1 MGILPETES
10 ERRKFYLELAAGG
23 LSMPIGTDLILHSR
37 PDADRRLTDGKGLG
51 EVVVEAAERFETP
64 LAFPLMDLTLEKAW
78 MLDISGIP
86 SSVHD
91 SYHFDQCPTDA
102 DMARLRDGLH
112 SRPTPRII
120 ATCEAIRFVS
130 QQRNMVPVGMAIG
143 PFSLM
148 TKLLSD
154 PITAVYLAGS
164 GANADDEPEIRTALT
179 ALEMSLL
186 VIFRTLELQAAAGAR
201 AFFLCE
207 PAANV
212 VYLSPRQM
220 ESGSDIFERFVMAP
234 NRRIRDHLRR
244 LNCDLFFHDCGELT
258 DGMVAE
264 FGTLDPAILSLGSS
278 RKLWHDA
285 SLVSGRTILFGNLP
299 SKKFFSNTECPIDLV
314 DQLARELM
322 TNMKQSA
329 HPFILG
335 TECDVLSVP
344 ESHHDI
350 LAKVDRMRITS
361 AGCMFPMDAHPAA
374 GRDSSW
380 TSSAV

>member
-1 MGILPETES
+1 MKILPVDEPQ
-10 ERRKFYLELAAGG
+10 RREFYLGLAAGG
-23 LSMPIGTDLILHSR
+23 LSMPIGTDLILHSH

-51 EVVVEAAERFETP
+51 EIVIEAAERFETP
-64 LAFPLMDLTLEKAW
+64 LAFPRMDLTLEKAW
-78 MLDISGIP
+78 MLDILGIP
-86 SSVHD
+86 SSEHD
-91 SYHFDQCPTDA
+91 SYHFGQCPTDA
-102 DMARLRDGLH
+102 DVAKLREGL
-112 SRPTPRII
+112 RRQPTQRII
-120 ATCEAIRFVS
+120 ATCEAIRLVS
-130 QQRNMVPVGMAIG
+130 EQQQLVPVGMAIG

-164 GANADDEPEIRTALT
+164 GAGVDEEEEVRTALIT
-179 ALEMSLL
+179 LEMGLL
-186 VIFRTLELQAAAGAR
+186 VIFRTLELQVAAGAR
-201 AFFLCE
+201 AIFLCE

-234 NRRIRDHLRR
+234 NRRIRNYLRE

-258 DGMVAE
+258 DEMVAA

-285 SLVSGRTILFGNLP
+285 ARVSGRTILFGNLP

-314 DQLARELM
+314 ENLASELM
-322 TNMKQSA
+322 TKMRKTE

-350 LAKVDRMRITS
+350 LAKVDRMRV
-361 AGCMFPMDAHPAA
+361 CEC
-374 GRDSSW
+374 R
-380 TSSAV
+380 V